1 MPLVRQFITPYF
13 EAWRQ
18 WFFPG
23 FLLAVLF
30 LLGPVLYWI
39 IKKLSRAPG
48 DSRDQALE
56 TITLPEVDDNQNFI
70 MLERRR
76 RELFKTLLR
85 FLEYKEWI
93 FKAHEDKLTVEI
105 PYKAKNGSW
114 NCYAELIPE
123 REALVFYS
131 MLSNP
136 IPESKRAEVAEFI
149 TRANSRLLL
158 GNFELDFSDGELGYK
173 TSIDVEGGQLTFN
186 MLNNMLYANVITLDI
201 YLPGI
206 MNVLY
211 GNLSPQ
217 EAIDLIEEQ

>member
-1 MPLVRQFITPYF
+1 MAEFLARIVRLYMDVWHPWLVPALLFAVILIFIPLIQ
-13 EAWRQ
+13 
-18 WFFPG
+18 
-23 FLLAVLF
+23 LF
-30 LLGPVLYWI
+30 V
-39 IKKLSRAPG
+39 KKTSKPA
-48 DSRDQALE
+48 ATE
-56 TITLPEVDDNQNFI
+56 TSTEEISLPEADDTRNFVI
-70 MLERRR
+70 LERRR

-93 FKAHEDKLTVEI
+93 FKTNEDKMTVEI
-105 PYKAKNGSW
+105 PYKAKNGVW
-114 NCYAELIPE
+114 NCYAELIPD

-131 MLSNP
+131 VLENP

>member
-1 MPLVRQFITPYF
+1 MPEFLNQAMRSYID
-13 EAWRQ
+13 AWY
-18 WFFPG
+18 P
-23 FLLAVLF
+23 LLIPALIFAAVL
-30 LLGPVLYWI
+30 LVGPMLYLFVR
-39 IKKLSRAPG
+39 KTSSNPG
-48 DSRDQALE
+48 KTTLAEGIS
-56 TITLPEVDDNQNFI
+56 LPEVDDTQNFI
-70 MLERRR
+70 ILERRR
-76 RELFKTLLR
+76 RELYKTLLR

-93 FKAHEDKLTVEI
+93 FKSHEDKLTVEI

-114 NCYAELIPE
+114 NCFAELIPE
-123 REALVFYS
+123 RETLVFYS

-158 GNFELDFSDGELGYK
+158 GNFELDFTDGELGYK
-173 TSIDVEGGQLTFN
+173 TSVDVEGGQLTFN

>member
-1 MPLVRQFITPYF
+1 MTEFLYQAIRTYIDTWYPLIVP
-13 EAWRQ
+13 AL
-18 WFFPG
+18 
-23 FLLAVLF
+23 LLAAALLMVPIIHWVLTRVAKN
-30 LLGPVLYWI
+30 P
-39 IKKLSRAPG
+39 KKSG
-48 DSRDQALE
+48 E
-56 TITLPEVDDNQNFI
+56 IEGITLPEADESQNFI
-70 MLERRR
+70 ILERRR
-76 RELFKTLLR
+76 RELFKILLR

-93 FKAHEDKLTVEI
+93 FKAHQDKLTVEI
-105 PYKAKNGSW
+105 PYKAKNGTW

-131 MLSNP
+131 VLPNP
-136 IPESKRAEVAEFI
+136 IPESKRTEVAEFI

-158 GNFELDFSDGELGYK
+158 GNFELDFTDGELGYK

-186 MLNNMLYANVITLDI
+186 MLNNLLYANVITLDI

-211 GNLSPQ
+211 GNLSAQ